1 MLFINKKLKTMT
13 CFILKFLNSGSLPK
27 VVILSMFFLIHFTA
41 YSVPNEPEKTGTD
54 WKFYSQRAEVAPAH
68 WIDMKLQYKGNP
80 SLAISGDG
88 KDYTNGSWV
97 SIVDVISGKNYK
109 FNCFFKQ
116 KNVDEQNR
124 SILAYIIWQGKDGK
138 RINQS
143 EYPPTLRELSEDGW
157 NIIQQIYTAPEKA
170 VTAKIELIYRWDKDG
185 SVYFNNISLLEAP
198 QLGSR
203 FVNLAT
209 IHHRPKN
216 SGSTEDNLNQFAELL
231 SVAANKKA
239 DIVCLPEAITLVGTD
254 KSYIEVSETVP
265 GPTTDFLGK
274 IAKENNMYIVAGI
287 LERDGHAVYNT
298 AILLDRGGKLAGKY
312 RKVALPREEIEGG
325 VAPGSSIPVF
335 DTDFGRIG
343 IMICW
348 DVFFPEVARMLAV
361 QGAEVVF
368 LPIWGGNLTLAK
380 ARAIEN
386 QVYLVSST
394 YDMKTGVFNPEGEL
408 IKEGTDEEPVV
419 VTRIDLAKH
428 KIWPWLG
435 DFKNRIPREIPSSKL
450 VKYYWK

>member
-1 MLFINKKLKTMT
+1 MTRFIIEFLK
-13 CFILKFLNSGSLPK
+13 LNSLFRA
-27 VVILSMFFLIHFTA
+27 VILSMFFFIHFTA
-41 YSVPNEPEKTGTD
+41 YSVRNEHERSETN
-54 WKFYSQRAEVAPAH
+54 WEFHSQRAEVSPAH
-68 WIDMKLQYKGNP
+68 WIDKKVQYNGNP

-88 KDYTNGSWV
+88 KNYTNGSWV
-97 SIVDVISGKNYK
+97 SIVDVIPGNNYK

-116 KNVDEQNR
+116 ENVDEQNR
-124 SILAYIIWQGKDGK
+124 SILAYIIWQGKDGE
-138 RINQS
+138 RINQP
-143 EYPPTLRELSEDGW
+143 EYPATLRELTEDGW
-157 NIIQQIYTAPEKA
+157 NIIQQSYTAPEKA

-185 SVYFNNISLLEAP
+185 TVYFNNISLVEALE
-198 QLGSR
+198 LKTR

-216 SGSTEDNLNQFAELL
+216 TGSTEENLNQFAELL
-231 SVAANKKA
+231 IVAANKNA
-239 DIVCLPEAITLVGTD
+239 DIVCLPEGITLIGTD

-274 IAKENNMYIVAGI
+274 IAKENNMYIIAGI

-325 VAPGSSIPVF
+325 VTPGSSIPVF

-361 QGAEVVF
+361 QGADVIF

-394 YDMKTGVFNPEGEL
+394 YDMKTGVFNQEGEL
-408 IKEGTDEEPVV
+408 ITEGTDEEPVV

-428 KIWPWLG
+428 KVWPWLG

-450 VKYYWK
+450 IKYKW

>member
-1 MLFINKKLKTMT
+1 
-13 CFILKFLNSGSLPK
+13 
-27 VVILSMFFLIHFTA
+27 
-41 YSVPNEPEKTGTD
+41 
-54 WKFYSQRAEVAPAH
+54 
-68 WIDMKLQYKGNP
+68 MKLQYKGNP

-88 KDYTNGSWV
+88 KDFTNGSWV
-97 SIVDVISGKNYK
+97 RILDVIPGRIYK

-116 KNVDEQNR
+116 KNVDELNR
-124 SILAYIIWQGKDGK
+124 SILACIIWQEKDGE
-138 RINQS
+138 RINQP
-143 EYPPTLRELSEDGW
+143 EYPATLREVKEDGW
-157 NIIQQIYTAPEKA
+157 NIIQQNFTAPEKA
-170 VTAKIELIYRWDKDG
+170 VMAKIELTYRWDKDG
-185 SVYFNNISLLEAP
+185 SVYFNNISLLETP
-198 QLGSR
+198 ELEPR

-209 IHHRPKN
+209 IHHRPQN
-216 SGSTEDNLNQFAELL
+216 TGSTEENLNQFAELL

-239 DIVCLPEAITLVGTD
+239 DIVCLPEGITLVGTG
-254 KSYIEVSETVP
+254 KSYIEESEPVP
-265 GPTTDFLGK
+265 GPTTKFLGK

-325 VAPGSSIPVF
+325 VTPGSSIPVF

-361 QGAEVVF
+361 QGAEVIF

-394 YDMKTGVFNPEGEL
+394 YDMKTGVFNQEGEL
-408 IKEGTDEEPVV
+408 ITEGTEKDPVV
-419 VTRIDLAKH
+419 VSRIDLAKQ
-428 KIWPWLG
+428 KLWPWLG
-435 DFKNRIPREIPSSKL
+435 DFKNRIPREIPSSRL
-450 VKYYWK
+450 IKYKY

>member
-1 MLFINKKLKTMT
+1 MNRYIFEFLKSYNLFRVLTI
-13 CFILKFLNSGSLPK
+13 F
-27 VVILSMFFLIHFTA
+27 MFFLIHIVAF
-41 YSVPNEPEKTGTD
+41 SIPDEPEKPETD
-54 WKFYSQRAEVAPAH
+54 WKFHSQRAEISPAH
-68 WIDMKLQYKGNP
+68 WIDEKILYNGNP

-88 KDYTNGSWV
+88 KDYTNGSWT
-97 SIVDVISGKNYK
+97 SIVDVVPGKNYK
-109 FNCFFKQ
+109 FNCFFKHE
-116 KNVDEQNR
+116 NVDEQNR
-124 SILAYIIWQGKDGK
+124 SILVYIIWQSKDGE
-138 RINQS
+138 RINQP
-143 EYPPTLRELSEDGW
+143 EYPATLRKLTEDGW
-157 NIIQQIYTAPEKA
+157 NIIQQNYTPPEKA

-185 SVYFNNISLLEAP
+185 IVYFNNISLEEAP
-198 QLGSR
+198 ELKPR

-216 SGSTEDNLNQFAELL
+216 TGSAEENLNQFAELL
-231 SVAANKKA
+231 SIAATKKA
-239 DIVCLPEAITLVGTD
+239 DIVCLPEAISLVGTG
-254 KSYIEVSETVP
+254 KSYIEVSEAVP
-265 GPTTDFLGK
+265 GPTTEFLGK
-274 IAKENNMYIVAGI
+274 IARENKMYIVAGI
-287 LERDGHAVYNT
+287 LERDGNAVYNT
-298 AILLDRGGKLAGKY
+298 AILLDREGELAGKY

-325 VAPGSSIPVF
+325 VTPGSTIPVF

-361 QGAEVVF
+361 QGADVIF

-394 YDMKTGVFNPEGEL
+394 YDMKTGVFNQEGEL
-408 IKEGTDEEPVV
+408 ISEGTDEEPVV

-450 VKYYWK
+450 VKYKW